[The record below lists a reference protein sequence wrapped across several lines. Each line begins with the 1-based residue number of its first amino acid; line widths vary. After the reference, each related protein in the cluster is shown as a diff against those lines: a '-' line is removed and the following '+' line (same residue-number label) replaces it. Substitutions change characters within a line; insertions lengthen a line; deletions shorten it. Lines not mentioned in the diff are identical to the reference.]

1 MHTQG
6 AGTRSHRWLTLVL
19 LAAGWCVRVDAVG
32 VPATR
37 AAQPAAQASQE
48 QPIAEVASATT
59 AESLAPAPETLLQWE
74 FSYKGYR
81 IKAEGTVLTRAEPRP
96 DGTYEI
102 VSVTGKRNK
111 RDILRLQ
118 PAGELMTVYGLLFA
132 DNRLWVQSP
141 YLTQSGFTFRM
152 DRGRFF
158 NVCYSGPYEGCG
170 NIAKKGYRPGYYE
183 YDFRGEERPVEFTLK
198 RLDTVVVAVVPPAET
213 ESPPELLGTC
223 QPAPR
228 GSSAGGFSTLAVATY
243 GSEAPATAA
252 AETTCLPADLPK
264 NRL

>member
-6 AGTRSHRWLTLVL
+6 AGMRNHRWLTLAL
-19 LAAGWCVRVDAVG
+19 LAASWCVRVDAAG

-37 AAQPAAQASQE
+37 AAEPAAQASQE

-59 AESLAPAPETLLQWE
+59 AESLAPAPEKLLQWE

-111 RDILRLQ
+111 REILRLQ

-152 DRGRFF
+152 DRGPFSTCVTRAPTR
-158 NVCYSGPYEGCG
+158 V
-170 NIAKKGYRPGYYE
+170 
-183 YDFRGEERPVEFTLK
+183 
-198 RLDTVVVAVVPPAET
+198 AET
-213 ESPPELLGTC
+213 LRRRATDRGITSTTFEARNGRSSSRSSGSIRWWSPSCPRPRRNRRRSCRHVSARAERFIRRRLLRTRRHRIQLGRPRHGSRGDDLRTC
-223 QPAPR
+223 R
-228 GSSAGGFSTLAVATY
+228 ST
-243 GSEAPATAA
+243 E
-252 AETTCLPADLPK
+252 E
-264 NRL
+264 